1 MAYAR
6 LAKENT
12 VPVRILEGQKT
23 LITRTMHSM
32 EYDPIH
38 DELVVN
44 SPLAQ
49 AILTFK
55 GGSGGEEPPVRV
67 IQGPNTQIQGTDYD
81 GNDKMAMDP
90 VNGEIY
96 IGVATSGG
104 PGKGV
109 VLVFDR
115 LGNGDVAPKR
125 ILGGPNTQF
134 QFPTPKGQGFPHM
147 AVDPVRNLLIVSSRG
162 SLLIFDRTA
171 SGDAKPKAVIA
182 GPKTLLGGGGGLVK
196 VHPPTGMIVSSCAE
210 GSICAWSIDDTGDV
224 APRFKIP
231 VQRITGINFSGP
243 TLNPAYKEVIVTS
256 SAKNVIAT
264 FYWPEIFDGN
274 RD

>member
-1 MAYAR
+1 MR
-6 LAKENT
+6 
-12 VPVRILEGQKT
+12 
-23 LITRTMHSM
+23 
-32 EYDPIH
+32 
-38 DELVVN
+38 
-44 SPLAQ
+44 
-49 AILTFK
+49 
-55 GGSGGEEPPVRV
+55 
-67 IQGPNTQIQGTDYD
+67 
-81 GNDKMAMDP
+81 
-90 VNGEIY
+90 
-96 IGVATSGG
+96 
-104 PGKGV
+104 
-109 VLVFDR
+109 
-115 LGNGDVAPKR
+115 
-125 ILGGPNTQF
+125 
-134 QFPTPKGQGFPHM
+134 
-147 AVDPVRNLLIVSSRG
+147 RNLLIVSSRG

-231 VQRITGINFSGP
+231 VQKITGINFSGP

-264 FYWPEIFDGN
+264 FYWPEIFDSK